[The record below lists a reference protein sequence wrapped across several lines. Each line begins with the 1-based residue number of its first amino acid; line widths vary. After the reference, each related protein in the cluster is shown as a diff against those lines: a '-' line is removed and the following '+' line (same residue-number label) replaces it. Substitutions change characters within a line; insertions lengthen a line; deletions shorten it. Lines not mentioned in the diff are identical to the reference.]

1 MSKIFKDFYGVIND
15 KQYKDIHQFLND
27 LQIMQDEKNE
37 YEKTEKSFS
46 EFVDF
51 LREHINDDTKELI
64 NDCNEQEECNLR
76 CGECNRT
83 CEECYVACEE
93 DNPTSEEDNV
103 TCKESYAERK
113 TSIYGYTIPYY
124 NFISLFDDKD
134 NDELDNVLQYQ
145 YTLKNNF
152 DAMCDNIDNWS
163 LDTLKMFKED
173 LKKSE
178 KEFAYYQ
185 VFIDLAKNYIQHAS
199 EIAEDT
205 IVSKSYEKEMI
216 ENKTTESNMMDSI
229 KNKCGNFLT
238 QEEMEFLKKNL
249 K

>member
-1 MSKIFKDFYGVIND
+1 MSKFFKDFYGVINN
-15 KQYKDIHQFLND
+15 KEYKDMHQFLND

-37 YEKTEKSFS
+37 FEKTKKSFS

-64 NDCNEQEECNLR
+64 TECNEQEEDNL
-76 CGECNRT
+76 T
-83 CEECYVACEE
+83 CEE
-93 DNPTSEEDNV
+93 DNLTCEEDYV
-103 TCKESYAERK
+103 TCRESNVERK
-113 TSIYGYTIPYY
+113 TSIYGYSIPYY
-124 NFISLFDDKD
+124 QLISLYDNKD
-134 NDELDNVLQYQ
+134 NDKLDNVLQFQ
-145 YTLKNNF
+145 YTLNNNF
-152 DAMCDNIDNWS
+152 DAMCDNIDDWS
-163 LDTLKMFKED
+163 LDTLIKFKED
-173 LKKSE
+173 LKESE

-185 VFIDLAKNYIQHAS
+185 VFMDLAKNYIHHAS

-205 IVSKSYEKEMI
+205 IVSKSYKKEKI

-229 KNKCGNFLT
+229 KYKCGNFLT

>member
-1 MSKIFKDFYGVIND
+1 MSKFFKDFYGVINN
-15 KQYKDIHQFLND
+15 KEYKDMHQFLND

-37 YEKTEKSFS
+37 FEKTKKSFS

-64 NDCNEQEECNLR
+64 TECDEQEECNL
-76 CGECNRT
+76 T
-83 CEECYVACEE
+83 CEEDNLACEE
-93 DNPTSEEDNV
+93 DYV
-103 TCKESYAERK
+103 TCRESNVERK
-113 TSIYGYTIPYY
+113 TSIYGYSIPYY
-124 NFISLFDDKD
+124 QLISLYDNKD
-134 NDELDNVLQYQ
+134 NDKLDNVLQFQ
-145 YTLKNNF
+145 YTLNNNF
-152 DAMCDNIDNWS
+152 DAMCDNIDDWS
-163 LDTLKMFKED
+163 LDTLIKFKED
-173 LKKSE
+173 LKESE

-185 VFIDLAKNYIQHAS
+185 VFMDLAKNYIHHAS

-205 IVSKSYEKEMI
+205 IVSKSYKKEKI

-229 KNKCGNFLT
+229 KYKCGNFLT